1 MSTVTGDDIREFN
14 AYLHACT
21 KSQVLGVLEKETRAG
36 RDAYAALADHE
47 ARARGLHVEAHEVK
61 MRIAR
66 EG

>member
-1 MSTVTGDDIREFN
+1 MTGDDIREFT

-36 RDAYAALADHE
+36 RDAYAALADNE
-47 ARARGLHVEAHEVK
+47 ARARGLHSEAHEVK